1 MKDIGKHDNVIQ
13 IFGCCTKSRP
23 VCLVLEY
30 APGGNL
36 LNYLRALKRQ
46 VITRAK
52 SSIICIRFAGFD
64 DVFVSQIIFITMHA
78 CTIELNITGKLPSGK
93 HTQTCL
99 KPNFTSIHACLEV
112 KSRNFACCHANY
124 TRFP

>member
-46 VITRAK
+46 VITGTK
-52 SSIICIRFAGFD
+52 KLQLIPYLYIKFAGFD
-64 DVFVSQIIFITMHA
+64 GVFVSQIIFITIYA
-78 CTIELNITGKLPSGK
+78 CTIELKTMKNNNVREKAGHEWLHI
-93 HTQTCL
+93 
-99 KPNFTSIHACLEV
+99 
-112 KSRNFACCHANY
+112 
-124 TRFP
+124 FPQR